1 MFRGGSMNKENSV
14 TCYFEILDIK
24 SKISAC
30 SSSGYGLM
38 SLLIGLFLVARV
50 GYFLIGY
57 VAAATI

>member
-1 MFRGGSMNKENSV
+1 MNKENSV
-14 TCYFEILDIK
+14 TRYFEILDMK

-57 VAAATI
+57 AAAATI